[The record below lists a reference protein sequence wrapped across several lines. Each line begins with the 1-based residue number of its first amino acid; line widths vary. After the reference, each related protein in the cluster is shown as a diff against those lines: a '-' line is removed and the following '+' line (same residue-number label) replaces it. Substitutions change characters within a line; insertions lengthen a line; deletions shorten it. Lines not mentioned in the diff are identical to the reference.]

1 MKGYEAEEGGRVKL
15 FVING
20 LKDGGLVFSFS
31 VTAYS
36 SRQAIEI
43 ASGDELIKDME
54 FDRLVMKELKE

>member
-1 MKGYEAEEGGRVKL
+1 MKL

-20 LKDGGLVFSFS
+20 FKDGGLVFSFS

-54 FDRLVMKELKE
+54 FDRLVIKELKE